1 MRKATS
7 VVLPL
12 LLALVGAALPAAAQ
26 GKGPKHYAV
35 SHDRAITVT
44 REVLVKQGYDVV
56 RVVIVGGDRVVYY
69 RRGNMGKGK
78 GKGPMQKMIIRRV
91 ENRIVFVD
99 VPDVILVDIDIRLR
113 L

>member
-12 LLALVGAALPAAAQ
+12 LLALAGAAAPAAAQ

-35 SHDRAITVT
+35 SHDRAIVVT

-99 VPDVILVDIDIRLR
+99 VPDVILFDIDIKLR